1 MKNQIK
7 TKIVCTIGPASESV
21 DVLRQLANAGMNIA
35 RLNFSHGDYQEHGKR
50 IKNIRNV
57 SRKTNKSIAIMLDTK
72 GPEIRT
78 GLFEEGG
85 VYFSKEDIVRIVRF
99 DVLGT
104 KEQFTLQCKEVFDD
118 IKVGNLIL
126 FDDGKMR
133 FEVISKEEDGFT
145 CKVLTHGWIK
155 NRKGVNIPDVHLP
168 IPFLSQKDID
178 DITFGVSED
187 LDILSLSFVRSKEDI
202 DEVRGLLKKLG
213 APHMTIMSKIESK
226 EAIQNL
232 EEIIQAS
239 DAIMVA
245 RGDLAV
251 ETEPED
257 VPLYQKRII
266 KRCNQLGK
274 PVVTATHMLDS
285 MCSNPTPTRAE
296 ASDVANAILD
306 GTDAVMLSG
315 ESAAGEY
322 PVESV
327 EMLVKIAAS
336 IEPFIP
342 YRERLNKAIEQR
354 QRTINDAICISVVEC
369 TLNLDYVSAI
379 IAFTETGS
387 TAKRISMYRP
397 NVPIIACT
405 EKEEICIQLAHYW
418 GVFPTIVENIRNI
431 AGYDGVAN
439 EIARRKGLPIGSKV
453 IITSGMG
460 GTIGGTNTIRVIEVS
475 Y

>member
-1 MKNQIK
+1 
-7 TKIVCTIGPASESV
+7 
-21 DVLRQLANAGMNIA
+21 
-35 RLNFSHGDYQEHGKR
+35 
-50 IKNIRNV
+50 
-57 SRKTNKSIAIMLDTK
+57 MLDTK

-78 GLFEEGG
+78 GLFTDGKA
-85 VYFSKEDIVRIVRF
+85 YFSKDDIVRIVRD
-99 DVLGT
+99 DVIGT
-104 KEQFTLQCKEVFDD
+104 KERFTLQCKEVFSDVN
-118 IKVGNLIL
+118 IGNLIL

-133 FEVISKEEDGFT
+133 FEIISIEEDGFT
-145 CKVLTHGWIK
+145 CKVLTHGWLK
-155 NRKGVNIPDVHLP
+155 DRKGVNIPDVH
-168 IPFLSQKDID
+168 INMPFLSQKDMD
-178 DITFGVSED
+178 DIAFGVQED
-187 LDILSLSFVRSKEDI
+187 VDILSLSFVRCPEDI
-202 DEVRGLLKKLG
+202 YEVKNYLKQLG
-213 APHMTIMSKIESK
+213 APSLTIMAKIESK
-226 EAIQNL
+226 EAVQNL
-232 EEIIQAS
+232 NEVIQAS

-245 RGDLAV
+245 RRDLAV

-257 VPLYQKRII
+257 VPVYQKQII
-266 KRCNQLGK
+266 KLCNQLGK

-285 MCSNPTPTRAE
+285 MCANPTPTRAE

-327 EMLVKIAAS
+327 EMMVKIASS

-342 YRERLNKAIEQR
+342 YRERLNKAIEKR

-369 TLNLDYVSAI
+369 TLNLDNVSAI

-387 TAKRISMYRP
+387 TARRISMYRP

-405 EKEEICIQLAHYW
+405 EKEEVCLQLEHYW

-439 EIARRKGLPIGSKV
+439 EIARRKRLPIGSKV

-460 GTIGGTNTIRVIEVS
+460 GSIGGTNTIRVIEVD